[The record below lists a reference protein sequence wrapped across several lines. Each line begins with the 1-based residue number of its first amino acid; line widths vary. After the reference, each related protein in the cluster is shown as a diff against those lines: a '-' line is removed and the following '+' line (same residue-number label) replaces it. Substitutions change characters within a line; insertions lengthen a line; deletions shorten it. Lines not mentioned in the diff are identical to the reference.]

1 MWMKEPFLFVEK
13 SRTMLIS
20 WWSAAE
26 TLHYVMT
33 HQPAKCLYW
42 AQDLDRAITLLNYA
56 WTLYEQQDEF
66 IKRMYPLTRP
76 RIRQSFD
83 KMELAGGG
91 VLLALPGKD
100 PSKIRGEHPTIV
112 VMDEAAFIQEGAEAF
127 DVAVSSRV
135 PRMLVVSSAAPGWF
149 RRLTKPALPIPIDEY
164 L

>member
-1 MWMKEPFLFVEK
+1 MIRAILFDAAGTLFFLTKTVGD
-13 SRTMLIS
+13 
-20 WWSAAE
+20 
-26 TLHYVMT
+26 HYAYVGREVG
-33 HQPAKCLYW
+33 LDLD

-56 WTLYEQQDEF
+56 WTLYEQQDESL
-66 IKRMYPLTRP
+66 KRLYPLQRP

-83 KMELAGGG
+83 KMELADGG

-112 VMDEAAFIQEGAEAF
+112 VIDEASFIQEGAEAF
-127 DVAVSSRV
+127 DVALSSRV

-149 RRLTKPALPIPIDEY
+149 RRLTKLAQPISLDEY